1 MSASVKNSVSVENLA
16 EVSMIFSDKTG
27 TMTKN
32 LMCFHDVVTDNGNIL
47 QAGEHQNLLD
57 KAPSC
62 IFSLGLCHTVLVMND
77 LYQGE
82 SPDEVALVKGAAEA
96 GLKLVNRTS
105 DKLIFNLKNH
115 TVTYKIIAVI
125 PFSSAR
131 KKMSIVL

>member
-1 MSASVKNSVSVENLA
+1 
-16 EVSMIFSDKTG
+16 
-27 TMTKN
+27 
-32 LMCFHDVVTDNGNIL
+32 
-47 QAGEHQNLLD
+47 
-57 KAPSC
+57 
-62 IFSLGLCHTVLVMND
+62 MND